1 MSEIENQLPADID
14 TLHALMVAACA
25 ERDAAIAERETAIGE
40 RDRAL
45 SQIDRLRHL
54 LRQLQRAHFGKR
66 SEKLDPDQ
74 LLLTLE
80 DIEQAIAESEAHDDK
95 KDAIAAKVR
104 AEKRRA
110 NRGALPRHLPRVDV
124 TIAPEDTNCPCCRTP
139 MHVIGEE
146 TSERLD
152 VIPAQFRVIV
162 THRPKYA
169 CRACEEAPVQAPAP
183 ERLIKG
189 GLPTEAMVAY
199 VLAAK
204 YAWHLPLY
212 RQAQILL
219 SQGVAIERATLAF
232 WVGYAAA
239 ELKPL
244 YLRLR
249 ELILV
254 SLKIAVDETV
264 APVLD
269 PGRGR
274 TKKGYF
280 WAIARDDRPWGGT
293 DPPAIAYTYAPG
305 RGAVHA
311 LKLLDTYHGIVQC
324 DGYAA
329 YKNIANAAYLGE
341 AITLAF
347 CWAHLRRKFFEIAK
361 GGSAPIASEALDRIA
376 LLYAIEKTIR
386 GRSADERRA
395 CARKELDLQALHRV
409 RSRLVSERTAVINQI
424 RGFLLERSIIV
435 RQGLRFLRQLLP
447 DILAKRTDVLSPRI
461 VRIVIDLAGDWR
473 QLDERIET
481 VTDEIETLAKSE
493 DSCRRVM
500 TVPGIGPIISS
511 AMVAA
516 IGSGVAFAKGRDFS
530 AWLGLVPKQ
539 MSTGDRTILG
549 RISKRGNGYLRMLF
563 MQAARVILLRP
574 ANWPKHGF
582 GVWLVR
588 AAQRLHPNVL
598 AAALANKLARIAWTV
613 LVQERSY
620 QARVTKA
627 AA

>member
-199 VLAAK
+199 VHVAPERLLRALLLQAF
-204 YAWHLPLY
+204 YTIRSERQLMEQLQYNLLY
-212 RQAQILL
+212 RWFVGLGVNDPVWVPTVFSKNRDRLLKAEVAREFLAELLTHKEVRALL
-219 SQGVAIERATLAF
+219 SDEHF
-232 WVGYAAA
+232 
-239 ELKPL
+239 
-244 YLRLR
+244 
-249 ELILV
+249 
-254 SLKIAVDETV
+254 SVDGTQV
-264 APVLD
+264 QA
-269 PGRGR
+269 
-274 TKKGYF
+274 
-280 WAIARDDRPWGGT
+280 WAR
-293 DPPAIAYTYAPG
+293 
-305 RGAVHA
+305 
-311 LKLLDTYHGIVQC
+311 
-324 DGYAA
+324 
-329 YKNIANAAYLGE
+329 
-341 AITLAF
+341 
-347 CWAHLRRKFFEIAK
+347 
-361 GGSAPIASEALDRIA
+361 
-376 LLYAIEKTIR
+376 
-386 GRSADERRA
+386 
-395 CARKELDLQALHRV
+395 
-409 RSRLVSERTAVINQI
+409 
-424 RGFLLERSIIV
+424 
-435 RQGLRFLRQLLP
+435 
-447 DILAKRTDVLSPRI
+447 
-461 VRIVIDLAGDWR
+461 
-473 QLDERIET
+473 
-481 VTDEIETLAKSE
+481 
-493 DSCRRVM
+493 
-500 TVPGIGPIISS
+500 
-511 AMVAA
+511 
-516 IGSGVAFAKGRDFS
+516 
-530 AWLGLVPKQ
+530 
-539 MSTGDRTILG
+539 
-549 RISKRGNGYLRMLF
+549 
-563 MQAARVILLRP
+563 
-574 ANWPKHGF
+574 
-582 GVWLVR
+582 
-588 AAQRLHPNVL
+588 
-598 AAALANKLARIAWTV
+598 
-613 LVQERSY
+613 
-620 QARVTKA
+620 
-627 AA
+627 

>member
-199 VLAAK
+199 VL
-204 YAWHLPLY
+204 
-212 RQAQILL
+212 
-219 SQGVAIERATLAF
+219 V
-232 WVGYAAA
+232 
-239 ELKPL
+239 
-244 YLRLR
+244 
-249 ELILV
+249 
-254 SLKIAVDETV
+254 
-264 APVLD
+264 
-269 PGRGR
+269 PGTCRS
-274 TKKGYF
+274 
-280 WAIARDDRPWGGT
+280 
-293 DPPAIAYTYAPG
+293 
-305 RGAVHA
+305 
-311 LKLLDTYHGIVQC
+311 
-324 DGYAA
+324 
-329 YKNIANAAYLGE
+329 
-341 AITLAF
+341 
-347 CWAHLRRKFFEIAK
+347 IAK
-361 GGSAPIASEALDRIA
+361 
-376 LLYAIEKTIR
+376 
-386 GRSADERRA
+386 
-395 CARKELDLQALHRV
+395 
-409 RSRLVSERTAVINQI
+409 
-424 RGFLLERSIIV
+424 
-435 RQGLRFLRQLLP
+435 LRF
-447 DILAKRTDVLSPRI
+447 
-461 VRIVIDLAGDWR
+461 
-473 QLDERIET
+473 
-481 VTDEIETLAKSE
+481 
-493 DSCRRVM
+493 C
-500 TVPGIGPIISS
+500 
-511 AMVAA
+511 
-516 IGSGVAFAKGRDFS
+516 
-530 AWLGLVPKQ
+530 
-539 MSTGDRTILG
+539 
-549 RISKRGNGYLRMLF
+549 
-563 MQAARVILLRP
+563 
-574 ANWPKHGF
+574 
-582 GVWLVR
+582 
-588 AAQRLHPNVL
+588 
-598 AAALANKLARIAWTV
+598 
-613 LVQERSY
+613 
-620 QARVTKA
+620 
-627 AA
+627 

>member
-1 MSEIENQLPADID
+1 VSEIAIQLPEDIEM
-14 TLHALMVAACA
+14 LRALVMTARTQCGAAMA
-25 ERDAAIAERETAIGE
+25 ERDTAIAE

-54 LRQLQRAHFGKR
+54 LRQLSRAHFGKR

-74 LLLTLE
+74 LLLAIE

-95 KDAIAAKVR
+95 KDVQAAKVR
-104 AEKRRA
+104 SETRRA
-110 NRGALPRHLPRVDV
+110 NRGALPHHLPRVDV
-124 TIAPEDTNCPCCRTP
+124 TITPEDTNCPCCHAP

-219 SQGVAIERATLAF
+219 SQGIAIERATLAF
-232 WVGYAAA
+232 WVGYAAV

-249 ELILV
+249 ELILG

-293 DPPAIAYTYAPG
+293 DPPAVAYTYAPG

-311 LKLLDTYHGIVQC
+311 LKLLETYRGIVQC

-329 YKNIANAAYLGE
+329 YKNIADDARAGG

-347 CWAHLRRKFFEIAK
+347 CWAHLRRKFFDIAK
-361 GGSAPIASEALDRIA
+361 GGSAPIASEALERIA
-376 LLYAIEKTIR
+376 VLYAIEKTIR

-395 CARKELDLQALHRV
+395 VRTEKTKPLVLALKRWFEEKLAHVSGKSVIAEAIRYGLNHWDGLVRFLEDGRIELDTNIV
-409 RSRLVSERTAVINQI
+409 ERGMRPIAMTES
-424 RGFLLERSIIV
+424 FCTPSSSI
-435 RQGLRFLRQLLP
+435 
-447 DILAKRTDVLSPRI
+447 
-461 VRIVIDLAGDWR
+461 
-473 QLDERIET
+473 
-481 VTDEIETLAKSE
+481 
-493 DSCRRVM
+493 C
-500 TVPGIGPIISS
+500 
-511 AMVAA
+511 
-516 IGSGVAFAKGRDFS
+516 
-530 AWLGLVPKQ
+530 
-539 MSTGDRTILG
+539 
-549 RISKRGNGYLRMLF
+549 
-563 MQAARVILLRP
+563 
-574 ANWPKHGF
+574 KH
-582 GVWLVR
+582 
-588 AAQRLHPNVL
+588 
-598 AAALANKLARIAWTV
+598 
-613 LVQERSY
+613 
-620 QARVTKA
+620 
-627 AA
+627 